1 MVDRSRKITEL
12 SALSAVAANDVFVV
26 VDKHSS
32 NTAVTKSAN
41 VSVLFGNVSTNTTLS
56 NSAVLSVKEVII
68 RDNTTPSNSGI
79 TAVPGKIWADSNY
92 IYVAV
97 ANNTIKRVAL
107 SSF

>member
-1 MVDRSRKITEL
+1 MADRSRKISEL
-12 SALSAVAANDVFVV
+12 SALSAVAANDLIVV

-32 NTAVTKSAN
+32 NTATTKSAN

-56 NSAVLSVKEVII
+56 NSAVLSVKEVVV
-68 RDNTTPSNSGI
+68 RDNTTPANSSA
-79 TAVPGKIWADSNY
+79 TVTQGKIWADSNY
-92 IYVAV
+92 LYVAV